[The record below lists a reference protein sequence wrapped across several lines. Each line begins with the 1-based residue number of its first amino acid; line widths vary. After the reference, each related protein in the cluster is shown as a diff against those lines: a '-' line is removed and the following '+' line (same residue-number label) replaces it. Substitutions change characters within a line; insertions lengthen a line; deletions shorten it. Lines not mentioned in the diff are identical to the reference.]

1 MLLATDCGLERN
13 ALRSGLRGGSEL
25 QVPLK
30 LFLGTALAAG
40 YLTAQVTVAGQ
51 KLTTRCDP
59 PDGALARFKIQKN
72 AFLKSQDMFIA
83 GRYAEAIGGLR
94 DLMAQVQ
101 QNTLAQTALG
111 ERAAE
116 AAIEAG
122 KRAYAISLLKPIEVR
137 DDSDCLARTLLA
149 RAYAE
154 DGRSAERDAEI
165 SALTA
170 LHGKAPKSPAG
181 KLDVFELEKH
191 SVKGGGIVGIL
202 YALRPW
208 GPHNTHLYSE
218 ILDVSGKMVLRIELN
233 SDDSDQVY
241 FREIHPDLAARGERR
256 FSLDAFGPEHALIRF
271 FDGRPS
277 YDDVRQLI
285 LAIAERS
292 SAVAK

>member
-1 MLLATDCGLERN
+1 MQSR
-13 ALRSGLRGGSEL
+13 
-25 QVPLK
+25 LK
-30 LFLGTALAAG
+30 LFLVTVLSAGSLA
-40 YLTAQVTVAGQ
+40 AQVTVAGQ

-59 PDGALARFKIQKN
+59 PDGSLARLSKSQKN

-83 GRYAEAIGGLR
+83 GRYAEALGELR
-94 DLMAQVQ
+94 VLMAQVQ
-101 QNTLAQTALG
+101 QNTLTQTALA

-116 AAIEAG
+116 AAIGAG
-122 KRAYAISLLKPIEVR
+122 ERAYAISLLKPIEVR

-154 DGRSAERDAEI
+154 DGRSSERDSEI
-165 SALTA
+165 SALAA
-170 LHGKAPKSPAG
+170 LHGRAPKSPAG
-181 KLDVFELEKH
+181 KLDVFEIEKH
-191 SVKGGGIVGIL
+191 STKGGGTVGIL
-202 YALRPW
+202 YSLRPW

-218 ILDVSGKMVLRIELN
+218 ILDAFGKMVLRIELN
-233 SDDSDQVY
+233 SDDPDQVY
-241 FREIHPDLAARGERR
+241 FREIHPDLAAKGERR

-292 SAVAK
+292 SEPAR